1 MLDLGEMRR
10 ALPEVSRRWL
20 DEALARLQAE
30 PEALAE
36 VFPQLPRR
44 IGREPLARGRVSAA
58 GAIVEQGAWRMCD
71 AAALAT
77 VQAAGVQ
84 AAGVQAAGA
93 EDDVLVDLF
102 LHGDLE
108 ERAMVLRCLSLLP
121 ITPGTL
127 RLLAEVQR
135 TNTVSHFEAAVCE
148 SNLAVRALEHA
159 DFGEEDFNRLILK
172 LAFLDLPLDR
182 ALGVEKRAN
191 RSLSRM
197 LHGLATERRAAGR
210 TVWGDTDR
218 MIALAPLQ
226 DSATP

>member
-10 ALPEVSRRWL
+10 ALPEGARLWL
-20 DEALARLQAE
+20 DEALARLAAE
-30 PEALAE
+30 PAALAE

-44 IGREPLARGRVSAA
+44 IGREPLARGRVSDA

-71 AAALAT
+71 AAALA
-77 VQAAGVQ
+77 AL
-84 AAGVQAAGA
+84 QAAGA
-93 EDDVLVDLF
+93 EGDALVDLF

-121 ITPGTL
+121 ITQGTL
-127 RLLAEVQR
+127 RLLGEVQR

-159 DFGEEDFNRLILK
+159 NFGEKDFNRLILK

-226 DSATP
+226 ESETP

>member
-10 ALPEVSRRWL
+10 ALPEGARRWL
-20 DEALARLQAE
+20 DEALARLAAE
-30 PEALAE
+30 PAALAE

-44 IGREPLARGRVSAA
+44 IGREPLARGRVSDAE
-58 GAIVEQGAWRMCD
+58 AIVEQGAWRMCD

-77 VQAAGVQ
+77 LQAAD
-84 AAGVQAAGA
+84 AG
-93 EDDVLVDLF
+93 DDALVDLF

-108 ERAMVLRCLSLLP
+108 ERTMVLRCLSLLP
-121 ITPGTL
+121 ITQATL
-127 RLLAEVQR
+127 RLLGEVQR

-148 SNLAVRALEHA
+148 SNLAVRALEHP
-159 DFGEEDFNRLILK
+159 DFAEEDFNRLILK
-172 LAFLDLPLDR
+172 LAFLDLSLDR

-197 LHGLATERRAAGR
+197 LLGLATERRAAGR

-226 DSATP
+226 DSETP

>member
-10 ALPEVSRRWL
+10 ALPAGARCWL
-20 DEALARLQAE
+20 DEALARLDAE
-30 PEALAE
+30 PGALAE

-71 AAALAT
+71 AAALAM
-77 VQAAGVQ
+77 VQAAD
-84 AAGVQAAGA
+84 AR
-93 EDDVLVDLF
+93 DDALVDLF

-108 ERAMVLRCLSLLP
+108 ERAMVLRCLTLLP
-121 ITPGTL
+121 ITQGTL
-127 RLLAEVQR
+127 RLLGEVQR

-159 DFGEEDFNRLILK
+159 DFGEQDFNRLILK
-172 LAFLDLPLDR
+172 LAFLDLSLDR
-182 ALGVEKRAN
+182 ALGVAERAN
-191 RSLSRM
+191 RSLSGM

-210 TVWGDTDR
+210 SVWGDTDR

-226 DSATP
+226 DSETL

>member
-10 ALPEVSRRWL
+10 ALPGAARPWL
-20 DEALARLQAE
+20 DETLARLDAE
-30 PEALAE
+30 PKAL
-36 VFPQLPRR
+36 VQLFPQLPRR
-44 IGREPLARGRVSAA
+44 IGREPLARGRVAEA

-71 AAALAT
+71 AAALAM
-77 VQAAGVQ
+77 
-84 AAGVQAAGA
+84 VQAAGA
-93 EDDVLVDLF
+93 ADDVLVDLF

-108 ERAMVLRCLSLLP
+108 ERTMILRCLSLLP
-121 ITPGTL
+121 ITQATL

-148 SNLAVRALEHA
+148 SNLLVRALEHP
-159 DFGEEDFNRLILK
+159 DFEEQDFNRLILK
-172 LAFLDLPLDR
+172 LAFLDLPLER
-182 ALGVEKRAN
+182 VLQAEQRAN
-191 RSLSRM
+191 RELSRM

-226 DSATP
+226 KDT

>member
-10 ALPEVSRRWL
+10 ALPEGARLWL
-20 DEALARLQAE
+20 DEALARLAAE

-58 GAIVEQGAWRMCD
+58 GAIVEPGAWRLCD
-71 AAALAT
+71 AAALAM
-77 VQAAGVQ
+77 VLRAGVQ
-84 AAGVQAAGA
+84 GAANEV
-93 EDDVLVDLF
+93 VVDLF

-121 ITPGTL
+121 ITRGTL

-159 DFGEEDFNRLILK
+159 DFAEKDFNRLILK
-172 LAFLDLPLDR
+172 LAFLDLSLDR
-182 ALGVEKRAN
+182 ALGVEERAN
-191 RSLSRM
+191 RSLSGM
-197 LHGLATERRAAGR
+197 LHGLATERHAAGR
-210 TVWGDTDR
+210 SVWGDTDR

-226 DSATP
+226 DSATS